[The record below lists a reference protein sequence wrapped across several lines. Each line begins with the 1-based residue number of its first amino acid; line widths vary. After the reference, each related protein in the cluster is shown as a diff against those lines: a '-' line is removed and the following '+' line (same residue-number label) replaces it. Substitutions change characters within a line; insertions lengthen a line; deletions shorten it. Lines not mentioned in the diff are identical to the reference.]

1 MENLYGLPGADG
13 VPVWVEGIIPEG
25 QLSRLGAFGNFLRS
39 VIRVRNF
46 LL

>member
-1 MENLYGLPGADG
+1 MVYLELMVLQ
-13 VPVWVEGIIPEG
+13 WVEGIIPEG
-25 QLSRLGAFGNFLRS
+25 QLSCLGEFGNFLHS